1 MNRFGTSNAPP
12 TMMMH
17 TTHWPLGAS
26 MNRRAISMA
35 LAVMASAGLALV
47 LLHLVRSLLQ
57 SGGRNS
63 DALTFELRDLAL
75 GAYRSFDGRN
85 SRLYVVRMPSDEV
98 SAFTVPLRAAKV
110 AMPDARWGRSAFDC
124 ADFRP
129 SSNDDPLTADSV
141 FRCRDADV
149 PAWGVYQWRWRL
161 DGSSAA
167 QLPHIHIDN
176 MPRATVERS
185 GAVIR
190 VHGWDNQW

>member
-1 MNRFGTSNAPP
+1 MLQTI
-12 TMMMH
+12 
-17 TTHWPLGAS
+17 HWPLAAAV
-26 MNRRAISMA
+26 NRRTCGAA
-35 LAVMASAGLALV
+35 LAVLGSASLVFACFQLAPSFSLSG
-47 LLHLVRSLLQ
+47 HRS
-57 SGGRNS
+57 S

-75 GAYRSFDGRN
+75 GAYRSFDGRH

-110 AMPDARWGRSAFDC
+110 AMPDTRWGRSAFDC

-129 SSNDDPLTADSV
+129 GVNDDRLTPDSV
-141 FRCRDADV
+141 FRCRDADL

-161 DGSSAA
+161 DGRSAA
-167 QLPHIHIDN
+167 QLPYTHIDN

-185 GAVIR
+185 GAMIR

>member
-1 MNRFGTSNAPP
+1 ML
-12 TMMMH
+12 H
-17 TTHWPLGAS
+17 TIHWPLGAS
-26 MNRRAISMA
+26 LNRRTVSVT
-35 LAVMASAGLALV
+35 LAVLGSTGLAFV
-47 LLHLVRSLLQ
+47 LLQWALSLLP
-57 SGGRNS
+57 SRHRSS

-85 SRLYVVRMPSDEV
+85 SRLYVVRLSSDEV

-110 AMPDARWGRSAFDC
+110 AMPEARWGRSAFDC

-129 SSNDDPLTADSV
+129 NVNNDPLTPDSV

-161 DGSSAA
+161 DGKSAA
-167 QLPHIHIDN
+167 QLPHAHIDN
-176 MPRATVERS
+176 MPQATVERL

-190 VHGWDNQW
+190 VRGWDNQW